1 MSEYAVVNPATGQQL
16 QSYETISD
24 LALEDAVSR
33 AHNAFRD
40 WSRNTTREQRAKI
53 LGRVA
58 DTYVARREE
67 LAQIIVREMGKPLAQ
82 SLGEVDVC
90 VQIYRYYAERIADML
105 KDEPIEPLNGAGEAF
120 VRRTPTGLLLGIMP
134 WNFPYYQ
141 VARFAGPNLAAGNTV
156 LLKHAPQ
163 CPQSAAAIEEIFH
176 AAGIPQDAYI
186 NIYAS
191 HAQIASVIADPRLQG
206 VSLTGSGRAGA
217 QVAAL
222 AGRHL
227 KKVVLELGG
236 SNPFVVLKTDDLD
249 AVVETA
255 VGARTRNAGQ
265 VCAAAKRFIIAAEYY
280 DDFVK
285 KFGDAL
291 ARIEPGDPTS
301 PQTSMG
307 PLSSSAAADR
317 LQAQIDQ
324 AIAHGA
330 NLVTSGDRNGNF
342 VRAGL
347 LTDVTRDN
355 PVYNDELFG
364 PIAQVFRA
372 SSEAEAIEIANDTPY
387 GLGAFVFTTDPE
399 QAMRVSDE
407 IEAGNVFVNAV
418 GPASPELPLG
428 GVKASG
434 FGRELG
440 RYGVEEFLNKKTI
453 RIP

>member
-16 QSYETISD
+16 RSYDTITDS
-24 LALEDAVSR
+24 ALNDAISR
-33 AHNAFRD
+33 AHHESRN
-40 WSRNTTREQRAKI
+40 WSRNTTREQRAEI
-53 LGRVA
+53 LDRIA
-58 DTYVARREE
+58 DVYAERREE
-67 LAQIIVREMGKPLAQ
+67 LARIIVREMGKPLAQ

-90 VQIYRYYAERIADML
+90 VQIYRYYAERIAGML
-105 KDEPIEPLNGAGEAF
+105 KDEPIKPLNGEGKAF
-120 VRRTPTGLLLGIMP
+120 VRRTPIGLLLGIMP

-163 CPQSAAAIEEIFH
+163 CPESAAVMEEIFH

-191 HAQIASVIADPRLQG
+191 HDQIESVIADPRLQG

-217 QVAAL
+217 AVGAL

-227 KKVVLELGG
+227 KKLVLELGG
-236 SNPFVVLKTDDLD
+236 SNPFVLLKTNDLD
-249 AVVETA
+249 SVVETA
-255 VGARTRNAGQ
+255 VGARVRNAGQ
-265 VCAAAKRFIIAAEYY
+265 VCAAAKRFIIADEYY
-280 DDFVK
+280 DEFVR
-285 KFGDAL
+285 KFGDSL
-291 ARIEPGDPTS
+291 ARVETGDPTS
-301 PQTSMG
+301 LNTSMG

-317 LQAQIDQ
+317 LQEQVDA

-330 NLVTSGDRNGNF
+330 NLVTGGDRDGNF
-342 VRAGL
+342 FRAAL
-347 LTDVTRDN
+347 LTEVTRDN

-364 PIAQVFRA
+364 PVAQVFRA
-372 SSEAEAIEIANDTPY
+372 TSEEDAVVLANDTPY
-387 GLGAFVFTTDPE
+387 GLGAFVFSTDQE
-399 QAMRVSDE
+399 QAMRVADQ
-407 IEAGNVFVNAV
+407 IEAGNVFINAV

-440 RYGVEEFLNKKTI
+440 HYGVEEFLNKKTI

>member
-1 MSEYAVVNPATGQQL
+1 MTEYAVVNPATGEHL
-16 QSYETISD
+16 RSYETITD
-24 LALEDAVSR
+24 EQLADAMSR
-33 AHNAFRD
+33 GHEAFRG
-40 WSRNTTREQRAKI
+40 WSRNMTLTERAEV
-53 LGRVA
+53 LGRIAVI
-58 DTYVARREE
+58 YSERRDE

-90 VQIYRYYAERIADML
+90 VQIYRYYAERIVDML
-105 KDEPIEPLNGAGEAF
+105 KDEEIEPLDGAGRAF
-120 VRRTPTGLLLGIMP
+120 VRRTPIGLLLGIMP

-163 CPQSAAAIEEIFH
+163 CPESAAVMEDIFH
-176 AAGIPQDAYI
+176 AAGVPTDAYI

-191 HAQIASVIADPRLQG
+191 HQQIESVIADPRLQG

-236 SNPFVVLKTDDLD
+236 SNPFVLLKTDDLD
-249 AVVETA
+249 GVVATA
-255 VGARTRNAGQ
+255 VGARVRNAGQ
-265 VCAAAKRFIIAAEYY
+265 VCAAAKRFIVAEEYY
-280 DDFVK
+280 DDFVQ
-285 KFGDAL
+285 KFGEAL
-291 ARIEPGDPTS
+291 AKVEPGDPSS
-301 PQTSMG
+301 PDTGMG

-317 LQAQIDQ
+317 LQQQVDE

-330 NLVTSGDRNGNF
+330 RLAAGGGRDGNF
-342 VRAGL
+342 FRAAL
-347 LTDVTRDN
+347 LTDVTPDN
-355 PVYNDELFG
+355 PVYHDELFG
-364 PIAQVFRA
+364 PIAQVFKA
-372 SSEAEAIEIANDTPY
+372 SSEQQAIELANDTPY
-387 GLGAFVFTTDPE
+387 GLGAFVFTTDQG
-399 QAMRVSDE
+399 QALRVCDE

-418 GPASPELPLG
+418 GPATPELPFG

-440 RYGVEEFLNKKTI
+440 RYGAEEFLNKKTI

>member
-1 MSEYAVVNPATGQQL
+1 MSDYAVVNPATGQRL
-16 QSYETISD
+16 RSYETITD
-24 LALEDAVSR
+24 AALEDATSR

-40 WSRNTTREQRAKI
+40 WSRNMTREQRAEI
-53 LGRVA
+53 LGRIA
-58 DTYVARREE
+58 DIYAERRDE
-67 LAQIIVREMGKPLAQ
+67 LAEIIVREIGKPLAQ

-90 VQIYRYYAERIADML
+90 VQIYRYYAERIVEML
-105 KDEPIEPLNGAGEAF
+105 KDERIEPLNGEGEAF
-120 VRRTPTGLLLGIMP
+120 VRRTPIGLLLGIMP

-141 VARFAGPNLAAGNTV
+141 VARFAGPNLAAGNTL

-163 CPQSAAAIEEIFH
+163 CPESAAVIEEIFH
-176 AAGIPQDAYI
+176 AAGVPQDAYI

-191 HAQIASVIADPRLQG
+191 HDQIASVIADSRLQG

-227 KKVVLELGG
+227 KRIVLELGG
-236 SNPFVVLKTDDLD
+236 SNPFVLLKTDDLD

-255 VGARTRNAGQ
+255 VGARVRNAGQ
-265 VCAAAKRFIIAAEYY
+265 VCAAAKRFIVADEYY
-280 DDFVK
+280 DDFVQ

-291 ARIEPGDPTS
+291 ASVEPGDPTS

-317 LQAQIDQ
+317 LGAQVD
-324 AIAHGA
+324 AAVAHGA
-330 NLVTSGDRNGNF
+330 KFVTGGERDGNYF
-342 VRAGL
+342 PAGL
-347 LTDVTRDN
+347 LTDVTRNN
-355 PVYNDELFG
+355 PVYDDELFG
-364 PIAQVFRA
+364 PVAQVFRA
-372 SSEAEAIEIANDTPY
+372 ASEAEAIELANDTPY
-387 GLGAFVFTTDPE
+387 GLGAFVFTTDPD
-399 QAMRVSDE
+399 QAMRVTDE

-440 RYGVEEFLNKKTI
+440 RYGVEEFLNKKTV